1 MVLFDDTL
9 ALARHRPAIEM
20 AKGWG
25 CVPYLFGVA
34 IYCFGARLPLA
45 AILRCCIVSA
55 VSVCCFSPQLRAAA
69 EAAQQRADEINV
81 EVVTASD
88 CL

>member
-34 IYCFGARLPLA
+34 IYCFGAAPPPGRHPALLHRICRVSLLSLPA
-45 AILRCCIVSA
+45 AGSSSRSG
-55 VSVCCFSPQLRAAA
+55 AAA
-69 EAAQQRADEINV
+69 
-81 EVVTASD
+81 S
-88 CL
+88 

>member
-34 IYCFGARLPLA
+34 IYCFGVRFPLA
-45 AILRCCIVSA
+45 AMLCCCIRST
-55 VSVCCFSPQLRAAA
+55 VSVGCSSPQLK
-69 EAAQQRADEINV
+69 EAKET
-81 EVVTASD
+81 E
-88 CL
+88 